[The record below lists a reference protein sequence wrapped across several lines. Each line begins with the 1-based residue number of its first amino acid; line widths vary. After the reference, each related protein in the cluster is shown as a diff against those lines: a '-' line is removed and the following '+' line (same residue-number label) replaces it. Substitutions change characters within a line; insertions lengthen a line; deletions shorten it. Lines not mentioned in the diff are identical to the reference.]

1 MYFRLGKGAEVILD
15 CIGGSFWEKDIRSL
29 AMDGRWVLYGALG
42 GKTADGDLFGKLL
55 RKRGHLLCSL
65 LRNRSLEVRGI
76 FQKPFLLI
84 N

>member
-1 MYFRLGKGAEVILD
+1 MNALKRIVYFPLGKGVDVILD
-15 CIGGSFWEKDIRSL
+15 CVGGSFWEKNICSL

-65 LRNRSLEVRGI
+65 LRNRSLEVR
-76 FQKPFLLI
+76 
-84 N
+84 